1 MIELQIQYRALTIA
15 QAADSHQGATS
26 IQIIAVAHP
35 SNQTI
40 DSQKRKS
47 FRLMKGDAGSFLLD
61 CSSLDIRGQ
70 PVAGRSDQ
78 GLVRPRQQFGIS
90 RRGTQAGRLHLPPPR
105 SSWVFPAAGFADGLP
120 APFWWASPDS
130 RNCLGVIPVH
140 RLKACVRELN

>member
-70 PVAGRSDQ
+70 PVAGRSEQ

-90 RRGTQAGRLHLPPPR
+90 RRGAQKKVLGWAPSL
-105 SSWVFPAAGFADGLP
+105 AAAAFFLGLP
-120 APFWWASPDS
+120 GGRFCRRAT
-130 RNCLGVIPVH
+130 RTVVVGITG
-140 RLKACVRELN
+140 